1 MQSSSFI
8 FPLFFFTLFRAR
20 RQMGA
25 TIGLAYFPKLAALL
39 TYSRAP
45 EKGLGR
51 GGKCEAA
58 ILVGG
63 NSNGH

>member
-1 MQSSSFI
+1 
-8 FPLFFFTLFRAR
+8 
-20 RQMGA
+20 MGA

>member
-1 MQSSSFI
+1 
-8 FPLFFFTLFRAR
+8 
-20 RQMGA
+20 MGA
-25 TIGLAYFPKLAALL
+25 TIGLAYFRKLAALL
-39 TYSRAP
+39 TYPRVP

>member
-1 MQSSSFI
+1 
-8 FPLFFFTLFRAR
+8 
-20 RQMGA
+20 MGA
-25 TIGLAYFPKLAALL
+25 TIGLAYFRKPAALL
-39 TYSRAP
+39 TYSRVP

-51 GGKCEAA
+51 GECEAA